1 MHECVCVHVCVH
13 ACVHVHVCVRACVCP
28 RLVFIHCLGRQ
39 KSKCLLQPVF
49 IGQPNM
55 SLLPHSTVKF
65 RSVVLCV
72 TLD

>member
-1 MHECVCVHVCVH
+1 MSVCVH
-13 ACVHVHVCVRACVCP
+13 AHVLVHVCVRACVCP
-28 RLVFIHCLGRQ
+28 RLAFIHCLDIQ
-39 KSKCLLQPVF
+39 KSKCLSQPVF